1 MDVRIAHTVAYL
13 LQCPRSLVPEAMRAC
28 KFTLDESENRSKQMT
43 IRRSLAAQKATG
55 GKLVPPPM
63 IDTVTAATMTVSL
76 LTDTETSWDCTFG
89 LNTKGGMDDCEFEQY
104 VMNSILPL
112 YPKTRDRP
120 GHQLLLKRDSGPGRL
135 LGRLQISGK
144 GGGDR
149 RENEIEEVSAA
160 DV

>member
-1 MDVRIAHTVAYL
+1 
-13 LQCPRSLVPEAMRAC
+13 MRAC

-43 IRRSLAAQKATG
+43 IRRSRAAQKATG
-55 GKLVPPPM
+55 GKLVPPPPDVL
-63 IDTVTAATMTVSL
+63 IDTVTAATTTVSP

-89 LNTKGGMDDCEFEQY
+89 LNTRGGMDVCEFEQY

-120 GHQLLLKRDSGPGRL
+120 GHWLLLKCDSGP
-135 LGRLQISGK
+135 GRLQISGK

-149 RENEIEEVSAA
+149 REIKIEEVSAA
-160 DV
+160 EV